1 MEKTQWLS
9 HEQQQVWRK
18 YLRATARVS
27 QFLDADLRRF
37 GLNLAEYEILVALSE
52 ADGRRMRMSDLA
64 DAVHQSRSRLTHTVT
79 RLERDGHV
87 SRVTCASD
95 GRGVW
100 AELTGKGFSLLEES
114 APRHVTAVRKILID
128 PVEPDDLQAVGR
140 AMEAVLS
147 VAD

>member
-1 MEKTQWLS
+1 MDNTVWLS

-18 YLRATARVS
+18 YLRATARVN
-27 QFLDADLRRF
+27 QYLDSDLRRF

-52 ADGRRMRMSDLA
+52 AEDRRMRMSELA
-64 DAVHQSRSRLTHTVT
+64 DAVHQSRSRLTHTVS

-87 SRVTCASD
+87 ARVTCASD

-100 AELTGKGFSLLEES
+100 AELTDKGYALLVES
-114 APRHVTAVRKILID
+114 APRHVAAVRKILVD
-128 PVEPDDLQAVGR
+128 PVSPDDFEAVGR
-140 AMEAVLS
+140 AMDAVLS

>member
-1 MEKTQWLS
+1 MDKTNWLS
-9 HEQQQVWRK
+9 EEQQQVWRK

-27 QFLDADLRRF
+27 QFLDSDLRRF

-52 ADGRRMRMSDLA
+52 ADGRRMRMSELA
-64 DAVHQSRSRLTHTVT
+64 DAVHQSRSRLTHTVS

-87 SRVTCASD
+87 LRVTCSSD

-100 AELTGKGFSLLEES
+100 AELTDKGFDLLVES
-114 APRHVTAVRKILID
+114 APKHVEAVRKILVD
-128 PVEPDDLQAVGR
+128 PVDPEDLEAVGR
-140 AMEAVLS
+140 AMQAVLS

>member
-1 MEKTQWLS
+1 MEETDWLS
-9 HEQQQVWRK
+9 EDQQQVWRK

-52 ADGRRMRMSDLA
+52 AEDRRMRMSDLA
-64 DAVHQSRSRLTHTVT
+64 DAVHQSRSRLTHTVS

-87 SRVTCASD
+87 SRVTCAAD

-100 AELTGKGFSLLEES
+100 AELTDKGFDLLVES
-114 APRHVTAVRKILID
+114 APKHVAAVRKILVD
-128 PVEPDDLQAVGR
+128 PVAPSDLEAVGR
-140 AMEAVLS
+140 AMAAVLA

>member
-1 MEKTQWLS
+1 MEKTNWLS
-9 HEQQQVWRK
+9 GEQQQVWRK

-52 ADGRRMRMSDLA
+52 ADGRRMRMSELA
-64 DAVHQSRSRLTHTVT
+64 DAVHQSRSRLTHTVS

-87 SRVTCASD
+87 LRVTCSSD

-100 AELTGKGFSLLEES
+100 AELTDKGFDLLVES
-114 APRHVTAVRKILID
+114 APKHVAAVRKILVD
-128 PVEPDDLQAVGR
+128 PVAPDDLEAIGR
-140 AMEAVLS
+140 AMEAVLA

>member
-1 MEKTQWLS
+1 MHNTNWLS
-9 HEQQQVWRK
+9 EEQQQVWRK

-27 QFLDADLRRF
+27 QFLDSDLRRF
-37 GLNLAEYEILVALSE
+37 GLSMAEYEILVSLSE
-52 ADGRRMRMSDLA
+52 SDERRMRMSELA
-64 DAVHQSRSRLTHTVT
+64 DAVHQSRSRLTHTVS

-87 SRVTCASD
+87 LRVTCSSD

-100 AELTGKGFSLLEES
+100 AELTDKGLDLLVES
-114 APRHVTAVRKILID
+114 APKHVEAVRKIFVD
-128 PVEPDDLQAVGR
+128 PVAPDDLEAVGR